1 MCQLC
6 NELRQI
12 GKPCCAGPVPAK
24 PLQSVWDHYRISIH
38 STHPAATASQRHVPA
53 VRQPTRASPA
63 SLRVAPWLPRIR
75 RWSRRTTSDE
85 QSRTRVTSILV
96 TRTSRPASSRS
107 DTRVTRSGG
116 IEQAHCRV
124 PIPLT
129 TSGYFSVVVECCHG
143 NMVTLLPRS
152 SHPPGALYH
161 VSWVRLGTMPRRG
174 GIDQSLSK

>member
-1 MCQLC
+1 MRQLC

-12 GKPCCAGPVPAK
+12 GKPCCAGPVPAE

-38 STHPAATASQRHVPA
+38 STHPAATASQRHVPT

-63 SLRVAPWLPRIR
+63 SLRACPAFVGG
-75 RWSRRTTSDE
+75 SRRTTSDE

-124 PIPLT
+124 PILLT
-129 TSGYFSVVVECCHG
+129 ASGYFSVVVECCHG
-143 NMVTLLPRS
+143 NMATLLPRS